1 MHWRKRAVRGYN
13 QTEWLAEGISRAC
26 GLPVA
31 NCLRAT
37 RTHRSQT
44 RLNATERMQ
53 NLQDSIELTRP
64 QAIEGRRVLLVDDI
78 ITTGATM
85 RAALKALATGC
96 PASVSILALGAAK
109 MQ

>member
-1 MHWRKRAVRGYN
+1 M
-13 QTEWLAEGISRAC
+13 
-26 GLPVA
+26 A

-44 RLNATERMQ
+44 RLNATERSQ
-53 NLQDSIELTRP
+53 NLQDSIELAQPR
-64 QAIEGRRVLLVDDI
+64 AIEGRRVLLVDDI

-85 RAALKALATGC
+85 RAALNALATGR
-96 PASVSILALGAAK
+96 PAAVSILALGAAK